1 MTSLKTTT
9 ESSSSNIEE
18 TKTSSGPGPDYS
30 IQEWDDGNLNLDTN
44 ILRGIYAYG
53 TLSVVPFDRPSL

>member
-18 TKTSSGPGPDYS
+18 TKTSDPRLMNEVDPNV
-30 IQEWDDGNLNLDTN
+30 I
-44 ILRGIYAYG
+44 IR
-53 TLSVVPFDRPSL
+53 VVGAMNEEIKEEDLGKQ